1 MALTPK
7 GKIALSYIRE
17 FFSDKKF
24 TNKELNQVAPEKVAS
39 ASLTSLANQGFLK
52 KVGDSPAEY
61 ILSPDVDELIAAT
74 TERASSQSNRSLIK
88 AAAAKNDEF
97 YTRYEDINAE
107 VMKYR
112 RYFKDKIVYLPCDD
126 PAGKKS
132 KFWTFFVDNFDAFQL
147 KKLIATHYDTEGNAY
162 KIWIDGDT
170 TGDGYVDEGDSKQED
185 LESNGDFHSPE
196 CTAILQECDVVVT
209 NPPFSLFRDFLAWI
223 LAAEKQFLIIGSQ
236 NAFTYKEVFPLIRD
250 DKIWMGYNMVKEF
263 YQPDGS
269 IKKFGNICWFTNLP
283 STKRNEELVL
293 VKKYNSIDYPKYD
306 NYDAIEVSKVVN
318 IPMDYEGIMGVPITF
333 LYKYN
338 PNQFEIIGGFNG
350 YKECDYESGLL
361 CGRPTPYIKKGTNEE
376 KIWTGPT
383 INKIPK
389 YYRVLIRRR
398 KK

>member
-61 ILSPDVDELIAAT
+61 ILSPNVDELIAAA
-74 TERASSQSNRSLIK
+74 TERTSSQSNRSLIK

-185 LESNGDFHSPE
+185 LESNGDFHSLE
-196 CTAILQECDVVVT
+196 CTTILQECDIVVT

-250 DKIWMGYNMVKEF
+250 NKIWTGYNMVKEF

-283 STKRNEELVL
+283 SMKRNEELVL

-333 LYKYN
+333 MAKINY
-338 PNQFEIIGGFNG
+338 NQFEIVGLMATTAITDINFGYPYVNG
-350 YKECDYESGLL
+350 
-361 CGRPTPYIKKGTNEE
+361 KK
-376 KIWTGPT
+376 KFA
-383 INKIPK
+383 
-389 YYRVLIRRR
+389 RVLIRR

>member
-39 ASLTSLANQGFLK
+39 ASLTSLVNQGFLK

-61 ILSPDVDELIAAT
+61 ILSPDVDELIAAA
-74 TERASSQSNRSLIK
+74 TERTSSQSNRSLIK
-88 AAAAKNDEF
+88 ASAAKNDEF

-185 LESNGDFHSPE
+185 LESNGDFHSLE
-196 CTAILQECDVVVT
+196 CTAILQECDIVVT

-236 NAFTYKEVFPLIRD
+236 NAFTYKEVFPLILD
-250 DKIWMGYNMVKEF
+250 NKIWMGYNMVKEF

-283 STKRNEELVL
+283 SMKRNEELVL

-306 NYDAIEVSKVVN
+306 DYDAIEVSKVAN

-338 PNQFEIIGGFNG
+338 PNQFEIVGLMATTAVTDINFGYPYVNG
-350 YKECDYESGLL
+350 
-361 CGRPTPYIKKGTNEE
+361 KK
-376 KIWTGPT
+376 KFA
-383 INKIPK
+383 
-389 YYRVLIRRR
+389 RVLIRR